1 MATRKKAAPAATATA
16 ARSTGKRSAKA
27 ATPRKAASPKKPAAK
42 QADPFAAAKPA
53 ARRKGDKAAAKAA
66 TILRIPDVAGDD
78 AHKAVRAF
86 RAAKLQQSA
95 AEAQAK
101 EANER
106 LKPIVLDLFVDAWL
120 AAGERPATPIQ
131 VTNNKGDKVPYVV
144 QDKSSGAALKDA
156 LYEQVAEVLP
166 GIEQLVDEEEVYQL
180 NAELLAEDGV
190 REKISQALAAVLTPE
205 QLERLLV
212 RSVVYRCRESLVP
225 HLVDLAGG
233 DKAKLTEALNLLSG
247 VVVRYLSK

>member
-1 MATRKKAAPAATATA
+1 MATKKKAAPAATSTA
-16 ARSTGKRSAKA
+16 RKRSA
-27 ATPRKAASPKKPAAK
+27 KAASPKKPVAK

-53 ARRKGDKAAAKAA
+53 GRKKGAPASARGG

-78 AHKAVRAF
+78 AHKAVRGF

-106 LKPIVLDLFVDAWL
+106 LKPIVLDLFADAWL
-120 AAGERPATPIQ
+120 AAGERPETPVV
-131 VTNNKGDKVPYVV
+131 VTNNKGDKLGYVIT
-144 QDKSSGAALKDA
+144 DKSDGAALKES

-166 GIEQLVDEEEVYQL
+166 GIEQLVEEEEVYAL
-180 NAELLAEDGV
+180 NAEVLAEEGV
-190 REKISQALAAVLTPE
+190 REKISQALSGVLSPE

-212 RSVVYRCRESLVP
+212 RSVVYRTRESLVP

-233 DKAKLTEALNLLSG
+233 DKGKLTEGLNLLSG
-247 VVVRYLSK
+247 VIVRYLSK